1 MTAAALLGG
10 AFFLL
15 APKIVAAQAAM
26 LAMNTTAPMLAG
38 TLRAIPG
45 VLGVL
50 GGALAVGAVA
60 LGVYGK
66 AKQDTKRSIDGFVT
80 ALKAERDGVIG
91 ATEAE
96 MKLQLEQEGLIKKAA
111 ELGVA
116 FDLLSRAV
124 NGDKEAIRQLIEQYG
139 MFDHDGFGMKVVGI
153 ASHFS
158 TATGEIEKED
168 KALAAT
174 NPTMAKAAA
183 QLDVLAAKFGVAG
196 GATAETTEKFGE
208 MADEIGITVTALFT
222 LSRGVEASA
231 QTIVKAVT
239 GAMDAT
245 RSCFTSSFDVVSK
258 FSRSSWDSMTDDADS
273 GSGSIESS
281 VDRVADAEQN
291 LIYTQERLADSAAK
305 AYASMEEDAQRAAD
319 NIVAAEERLA
329 DSKRDLIELQE
340 RQAES
345 AKSEEERLAADV
357 ERANEKVLN
366 SEERLLDAR
375 QNLSDLHERQ
385 SQKDELTVSDRQAM
399 ERAEKAVTR
408 ATDDLTKAQKDQADA
423 QAKQSAGAQQ
433 SVSERQQL
441 ERSQRD
447 IIAAEKDL
455 ATAHAEAAD
464 AQAKL
469 AEGVKMSTS
478 DHQEL
483 ERAQRAVI
491 EAQNGM
497 VTSSGTAKVA
507 VGTMA
512 EEVEKFFVTSAAEAK
527 AFLVNINE
535 AIERGLDPEYVS
547 KLLQQGPREA
557 GPLLEMIIGDHSG
570 RMIAM
575 ANEFMET
582 TGAVSEQ
589 AVQMARL
596 TQLAVSSESDEM
608 VFQLKDAMRIA
619 QLEAAN
625 GGRLTARELAKELGI
640 GVDEVERILD
650 NFFKGKLPGIA
661 HSGGTSMIGSWASAL
676 ATWPGET
683 RAKADATSAA
693 LTDVIGQMPGWVN
706 TAGEMTKNEWLAK
719 LEAAGAGTGEKA
731 QAWAEALAAG
741 LNPIADRR
749 RRSRHRGEG
758 LHPGS

>member
-1 MTAAALLGG
+1 M
-10 AFFLL
+10 
-15 APKIVAAQAAM
+15 
-26 LAMNTTAPMLAG
+26 
-38 TLRAIPG
+38 
-45 VLGVL
+45 
-50 GGALAVGAVA
+50 
-60 LGVYGK
+60 
-66 AKQDTKRSIDGFVT
+66 
-80 ALKAERDGVIG
+80 
-91 ATEAE
+91 
-96 MKLQLEQEGLIKKAA
+96 
-111 ELGVA
+111 
-116 FDLLSRAV
+116 
-124 NGDKEAIRQLIEQYG
+124 
-139 MFDHDGFGMKVVGI
+139 
-153 ASHFS
+153 
-158 TATGEIEKED
+158 
-168 KALAAT
+168 
-174 NPTMAKAAA
+174 
-183 QLDVLAAKFGVAG
+183 
-196 GATAETTEKFGE
+196 
-208 MADEIGITVTALFT
+208 
-222 LSRGVEASA
+222 
-231 QTIVKAVT
+231 
-239 GAMDAT
+239 
-245 RSCFTSSFDVVSK
+245 C
-258 FSRSSWDSMTDDADS
+258 
-273 GSGSIESS
+273 
-281 VDRVADAEQN
+281 
-291 LIYTQERLADSAAK
+291 
-305 AYASMEEDAQRAAD
+305 
-319 NIVAAEERLA
+319 
-329 DSKRDLIELQE
+329 
-340 RQAES
+340 
-345 AKSEEERLAADV
+345 
-357 ERANEKVLN
+357 
-366 SEERLLDAR
+366 
-375 QNLSDLHERQ
+375 
-385 SQKDELTVSDRQAM
+385 
-399 ERAEKAVTR
+399 
-408 ATDDLTKAQKDQADA
+408 
-423 QAKQSAGAQQ
+423 
-433 SVSERQQL
+433 
-441 ERSQRD
+441 
-447 IIAAEKDL
+447 
-455 ATAHAEAAD
+455 
-464 AQAKL
+464 
-469 AEGVKMSTS
+469 TS

-497 VTSSGTAKVA
+497 TESGGKATVQ

-741 LNPIADRR
+741 LNPILIGVGAPAIVVRGYTRAAEQGRANSFAAGGIVERHDPQVAVGGPVRIWNEPELPWEGYVSGDPSKKS
-749 RRSRHRGEG
+749 RSVAVMHELAKRLGLQIFERAEGGIDEFGLTMPPLLASMFGSMMGGTTDASTGHTYDAARAWMAARGG
-758 LHPGS
+758 KAGGPMGGGAPSGPAPPGSVTDWVRAAANIVGVGESWVAPGYRRVMYESGGDPYAVNRWDSNWEAGIPSRGAWQTIQPTFDHYKLAGYDDIWNPIHNGIAAMRYILDVYGSIFAIDPPTSGYRAGGIIDYASMDRGGTLKPGLTLVHNGTGSPEGVAGPGQTVVNMTNTGEMSSSRSTTGAQGSVSNTMNVTSVSGAAGANGTTYGRPAGLDMGVGSASTSVDNSTSISFSMPINIDQRIAAGVDAGAMRTAVRAAVGTAQDEMLRQLLALLRMHGVRGNRGRGR